1 MNQEEKY
8 TILPQTVIYWF
19 SYMTFCF
26 QEEKIK
32 QLQSNDCTHTLYNP
46 VLNDN
51 FPEEAA
57 EASHYTDYTKV
68 YIIIFKPRW
77 LRVHST

>member
-8 TILPQTVIYWF
+8 TIYYIAPDCDILVFLFDILF
-19 SYMTFCF
+19 ARR
-26 QEEKIK
+26 KIK
-32 QLQSNDCTHTLYNP
+32 QLQNNGCTHTLYNP

-57 EASHYTDYTKV
+57 EARNYTDYTKV
-68 YIIIFKPRW
+68 HTIIFKPQ
-77 LRVHST
+77 